1 MLLHRR
7 NLANDT
13 GGGGGVLGTL
23 IYEGVKLERGGK
35 IGLKQSLIHTH
46 LFPTL
51 STSLLFA
58 PSQLGTQ
65 KKTILR

>member
-13 GGGGGVLGTL
+13 GGGVGTL
-23 IYEGVKLERGGK
+23 IYEGVKFERGGEDWFETV
-35 IGLKQSLIHTH
+35 IDIHTP
-46 LFPTL
+46 LPPTL
-51 STSLLFA
+51 STSLLFV

-65 KKTILR
+65 KETILR